1 MSCSLWDAVSALM
14 RMWMPVSLMNSSLY
28 SRRNRNFLFIA
39 SRSVLC
45 MPDEVD
51 AGSLVVV
58 GLDLM
63 VSSLIISLAVVRFE
77 VRSSSSSS
85 VGRPK

>member
-1 MSCSLWDAVSALM
+1 
-14 RMWMPVSLMNSSLY
+14 MPVSLMNSSLY

-58 GLDLM
+58 LLCGLVLM
-63 VSSLIISLAVVRFE
+63 VSSLIMSLAVVRLE
-77 VRSSSSSS
+77 VRSSSSST
-85 VGRPK
+85 VGGPK